1 MGQITKGGVTNAMEL
16 TAAAIEKR
24 FELEQRMAKAYI
36 TSSILPQRF
45 KNIGDV
51 LILNEMSRNLGI
63 PMVMLA
69 QQLYVVHGTPQL
81 SGQGAIALIN
91 MSGKF
96 DKPLMFEEREEPWGI
111 RAYTYIDGERVNGPW
126 IDDALIQAEGWNK
139 NAKWKSMKDQMAR
152 YRAAAWFAR
161 LYAPEALMGM
171 RVEGE
176 AEDVAVSEQAEAT
189 AKAEDLNK
197 ILSQKTAKPIEEPEL
212 AIPATGAQAQEPA
225 VSEAEVVEP
234 EQAQIRESVQ
244 AAPAPKRMPL
254 RVSKHYPELIAAG
267 FKQSEVK
274 DFCIKV
280 GLHHGSEEE
289 VNEWFATENLSAWA
303 DWYHGVGHHPHS
315 PEYAEAVGSVAPQ
328 EAESEPMSDTA
339 PEEQEPQA
347 SPAATHQARGGFEV
361 SNAVVARYPM
371 FIKLGLR
378 GPDCLP
384 FAKWAGLDADNI
396 DEFVADP
403 GGVQALIEQFYAEA
417 GDVTPRDR

>member
-1 MGQITKGGVTNAMEL
+1 
-16 TAAAIEKR
+16 
-24 FELEQRMAKAYI
+24 
-36 TSSILPQRF
+36 
-45 KNIGDV
+45 
-51 LILNEMSRNLGI
+51 
-63 PMVMLA
+63 
-69 QQLYVVHGTPQL
+69 
-81 SGQGAIALIN
+81 
-91 MSGKF
+91 
-96 DKPLMFEEREEPWGI
+96 
-111 RAYTYIDGERVNGPW
+111 
-126 IDDALIQAEGWNK
+126 
-139 NAKWKSMKDQMAR
+139 MKDQMAR

-176 AEDVAVSEQAEAT
+176 AEDIAVSEQAEAT

-197 ILSQKTAKPIEEPEL
+197 ILSQKTAKPAEEPKP
-212 AIPATGAQAQEPA
+212 AIPTKEPA
-225 VSEAEVVEP
+225 VQEAQVVEP
-234 EQAQIRESVQ
+234 ERVEAQNSVQ

-254 RVSKHYPELIAAG
+254 RVSKHYPELVAAG

-274 DFCIKV
+274 EFCLEV
-280 GLHHGSEEE
+280 GLHRGSEEE
-289 VNEWFATENLSAWA
+289 VNDWFATENLSAWA

-315 PEYAEAVGSVAPQ
+315 PEYAEAGGSVAPQ
-328 EAESEPMSDTA
+328 EAEAEPMSDTA
-339 PEEQEPQA
+339 PEEQELQA
-347 SPAATHQARGGFEV
+347 PPPAAHQAQGGFDI
-361 SNAVVARYPM
+361 SNAVVAKYPM